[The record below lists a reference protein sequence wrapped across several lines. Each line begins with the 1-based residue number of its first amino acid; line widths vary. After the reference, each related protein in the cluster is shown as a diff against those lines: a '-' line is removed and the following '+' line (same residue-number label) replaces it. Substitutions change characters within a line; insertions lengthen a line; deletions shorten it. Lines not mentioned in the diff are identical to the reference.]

1 MAIVFMA
8 YLEND
13 RTCVEQATIV
23 LQSAGHEVWH
33 DRLQVNL
40 DCNPQEIWDEIRS
53 HTEAR
58 LAEVSDRSYL
68 VLCLPDSNW
77 PNWMNWKHLVSMAN
91 TLEQKNIVV
100 VPALLLEAQ
109 DHRWIQDLLDIIQL
123 NESTYHFGNWLRS
136 QQISE
141 EALMGQWKKMR
152 QQQQKI
158 FVEI

>member
-1 MAIVFMA
+1 MTKSG
-8 YLEND
+8 N
-13 RTCVEQATIV
+13 AT
-23 LQSAGHEVWH
+23 
-33 DRLQVNL
+33 
-40 DCNPQEIWDEIRS
+40 
-53 HTEAR
+53 
-58 LAEVSDRSYL
+58 
-68 VLCLPDSNW
+68 PD
-77 PNWMNWKHLVSMAN
+77 LAN

>member
-1 MAIVFMA
+1 M
-8 YLEND
+8 
-13 RTCVEQATIV
+13 
-23 LQSAGHEVWH
+23 SAG
-33 DRLQVNL
+33 LQ
-40 DCNPQEIWDEIRS
+40 
-53 HTEAR
+53 
-58 LAEVSDRSYL
+58 LAELDELEASCIYGQYL
-68 VLCLPDSNW
+68 G
-77 PNWMNWKHLVSMAN
+77 A
-91 TLEQKNIVV
+91 KNIVV